1 MRFHKTASVFITTF
15 GGQDHFAKMGFGLQA
30 LSMVLDRLERPPVTE
45 RHPFW
50 IFEWDQLQGVEV
62 FTCSIV
68 LFLAGL
74 LCSAGGIGGGGI
86 YVSVL
91 MVAGRLSPRNAVPL
105 SKAVVFFGSLA
116 ALVLNLAKA
125 LGGRSES
132 KPQAVIDYNIC
143 RLVVPAALIGTLLGV
158 LLNRNAGDNSIVILL
173 VLVLLMMTSMVL
185 WTTWNQYQEEVA
197 AAKERNPQEAGDAEQ
212 GEDIEY
218 PGPRQPFGAH
228 GQDAGAYGAAGDSL
242 EALKPKEVEVDC
254 LTSHHKVDAL
264 PRHSDTCIGITML
277 LVVVISGV
285 VRYHVGACLWEL
297 QQQSVGPGNGT
308 HEACSHPVPSLL
320 SGNRL
325 EGWMSSPWVA
335 DWTMILTLFVP
346 ITVCSLV
353 MLYNSRACVIYERW
367 KLAEVIKYEAMGVL
381 TGCLAGLVGIG
392 GGLVFSPFFLFM
404 GVEPMIAVA
413 TSSTCVI
420 FTSSSTTLQYLFTDR
435 IILSLAVV
443 YGMIN
448 IAASYVGTKFVHC
461 LQERFAARRSFISG
475 IVAVGVLISAV
486 LSLDELGSQSSEA
499 AL

>member
-15 GGQDHFAKMGFGLQA
+15 GGQDHFAKMSFGLQA

-62 FTCSIV
+62 LTCCIV

-86 YVSVL
+86 YVTVL

-105 SKAVVFFGSLA
+105 SKAVVFFGALA

-125 LGGRSES
+125 FGGRTES

-143 RLVVPAALIGTLLGV
+143 RLVVPAALIGTLVGV
-158 LLNRNAGDNSIVILL
+158 LLNR
-173 VLVLLMMTSMVL
+173 MTSMVL
-185 WTTWNQYQEEVA
+185 WTTWTQYQEEVA

-212 GEDIEY
+212 GGDIIAHA
-218 PGPRQPFGAH
+218 GTRQPFGAH

-242 EALKPKEVEVDC
+242 EALKPKEMEVAC
-254 LTSHHKVDAL
+254 LTSHHKADAL

-277 LVVVISGV
+277 FVVVISGV
-285 VRYHVGACLWEL
+285 VRYHVGACVWEL
-297 QQQSVGPGNGT
+297 QQQSVGPGKGT

-346 ITVCSLV
+346 ITVCSVV
-353 MLYNSRACVIYERW
+353 MMFYSRACVIYEHW
-367 KLAEVIKYEAMGVL
+367 KLAEVVKYEAMGVL

-443 YGMIN
+443 YGLIN
-448 IAASYVGTKFVHC
+448 VAASYLGTKFVHC

-486 LSLDELGSQSSEA
+486 LSLEKLGSVSSEA